1 MNVDETS
8 LLEEVMDGHCSRT
21 PESEYSGEYPSL
33 GSEVGELSEVL
44 QSVDLTPLERVLL
57 WK

>member
-1 MNVDETS
+1 MEVDETPV
-8 LLEEVMDGHCSRT
+8 LEETVDGHCGST
-21 PESEYSGEYPSL
+21 PESEYSGEYPGL

-44 QSVDLTPLERVLL
+44 HSVDLTPFERVLL